1 MWRAAF
7 ILPQIYHSH
16 EAAMRKSEK
25 NLQIKGV
32 VKLQAVWLQIYLKRT
47 SLHVLLRSFKVLK
60 LLKLGAS
67 IFKKHLCGT
76 NCVQKGCS
84 YKPLVNVSQKN
95 SNLPRVHRAQ
105 RKIKIT
111 AN

>member
-25 NLQIKGV
+25 NLQIKGI

-60 LLKLGAS
+60 LLKCRS
-67 IFKKHLCGT
+67 IYFQET
-76 NCVQKGCS
+76 
-84 YKPLVNVSQKN
+84 PLWN
-95 SNLPRVHRAQ
+95 
-105 RKIKIT
+105 
-111 AN
+111 

>member
-25 NLQIKGV
+25 NLQIKGI

-60 LLKLGAS
+60 LLKFRS
-67 IFKKHLCGT
+67 IYFQET
-76 NCVQKGCS
+76 
-84 YKPLVNVSQKN
+84 PLWN
-95 SNLPRVHRAQ
+95 
-105 RKIKIT
+105 
-111 AN
+111 